1 MSSPKSKLHPAQI
14 VQQLPA
20 APHYHVAFSGGVDSH
35 TLLHLLAGQRHAL
48 PGTLSAVHVNHRIQ
62 QQAGDWEMHCRSVCE
77 ELDIPCQFLRIDG
90 KARRGESPEAAARTA
105 RYRALADW
113 LPAGAILLSAQHR
126 DDQAETLLLQL
137 LRGAG
142 PRGLAAMPVT
152 MPLGAGRLVRPLLEL
167 RRADILDY
175 ARHHR
180 LQWVEDP
187 SNADTRYDRNL
198 LRHRVMPD
206 LQRHW
211 PGLAT
216 VLARAAKHQAEQLEL
231 ANALAAR
238 DSRACDCTG
247 ASLSLTGLGR
257 LSAARQR
264 NLVRYRVAELGLPLP
279 SQVVLE
285 RIVEEVAGSRRDAR
299 PCVRW
304 PGVEVRRFRDR
315 LFIMAPL
322 PVLDPAER
330 HPWDLQ
336 APLVLEQA
344 GGVLRARA
352 VTGSGLRPPGGRERV
367 LVRFRQGGEVLRPA
381 GRAHHHRL
389 KKLLQEWRVPEW
401 ERGRVPLLYLGD
413 ELVAV
418 AGLCVC
424 EGFHSGAG
432 EPGLAL
438 SWSRMPES

>member
-1 MSSPKSKLHPAQI
+1 M
-14 VQQLPA
+14 QQLPA

-35 TLLHLLAGQRHAL
+35 TLLHLLAGQRDAL
-48 PGTLSAVHVNHRIQ
+48 SGALSAVHVNHRIQ
-62 QQAGDWEMHCRSVCE
+62 QQAGDWETHCRSVCE
-77 ELDIPCQFLRIDG
+77 DLGIPCQILRVDG

-113 LPAGAILLSAQHR
+113 LPAGAVLLSAQHR

-142 PRGLAAMPVT
+142 PRGLAAMPAT

-167 RRADILDY
+167 SRADILDY
-175 ARHHR
+175 ARRHR

-187 SNADTRYDRNL
+187 SNADTGYDRNL
-198 LRHRVMPD
+198 LRHRVMPE

-211 PGLAT
+211 PGLSK
-216 VLARAAKHQAEQLEL
+216 VLARAAKHQADQLEL
-231 ANALAAR
+231 ANALAAQ
-238 DSRACDCTG
+238 DSRTCDCTG
-247 ASLSLTGLGR
+247 ASLSLTGLGK

-285 RIVEEVAGSRRDAR
+285 RVVEEVAGSRRDAR

-322 PVLDPAER
+322 PVLDPVE
-330 HPWDLQ
+330 HYPWDLQ
-336 APLVLEQA
+336 APLALEQA
-344 GGVLRARA
+344 GGVLRASPVA
-352 VTGSGLRPPGGRERV
+352 GSGLRLPAGQERV
-367 LVRFRQGGEVLRPA
+367 QVRFRQGGEVLRPA

-389 KKLLQEWRVPEW
+389 KKLLQEWRVPDW

-413 ELVAV
+413 ELIAV

-424 EGFHSGAG
+424 EGFRSGAS

-438 SWSRMPES
+438 SWSRLPDS